1 MKRLY
6 SICYYKNGRKNTDD
20 REISPITNKEKAI
33 KEAKKMFKE
42 DKGVMMVNVWKMEI
56 VGGYPSHGEII
67 YKEVR

>member
-20 REISPITNKEKAI
+20 KEISPMTNKEKAI

-42 DKGVMMVNVWKMEI
+42 DKEIMFVHVWKMEI
-56 VGGYPSHGEII
+56 VGGYHALGGII
-67 YKEVR
+67 YKEMR

>member
-20 REISPITNKEKAI
+20 REISPMTSKEKAI

-42 DKGVMMVNVWKMEI
+42 DKEIMFVNVWKMEI
-56 VGGYPSHGEII
+56 VGGYPALGGII
-67 YKEVR
+67 YKEMR